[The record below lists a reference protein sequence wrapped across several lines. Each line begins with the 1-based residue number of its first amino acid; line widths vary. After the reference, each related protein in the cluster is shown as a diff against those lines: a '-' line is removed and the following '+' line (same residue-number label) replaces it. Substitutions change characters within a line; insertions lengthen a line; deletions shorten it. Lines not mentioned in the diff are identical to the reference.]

1 MPDAAIRLEQQYLD
15 GLYARVEELREETEA
30 ALAATN
36 RAGADGADGP
46 RGLVDR
52 DAQASRLSER
62 RANLDRAEHGL
73 CFGRLDRRDGSATY
87 IGRMGLRDAD
97 LNPLLVDWRAP
108 VASDFY
114 TATAAS
120 GTDVQRRRHIR
131 TQGRT
136 VVGVNDELLDL
147 DRAPDNDL
155 VGEGALMEALTA
167 HRTGRMGEIVATLQG
182 EQDEVIRADADGILV
197 VQGGPGTGKTAVA
210 LHRAAYLLY
219 TYPRIAEQGVLVV
232 GPSPVFLAYIEQV
245 LPSLGE
251 TQVVLATPDTLLP
264 GTAVTRAESPDAARV
279 KGDITMAGV
288 LGSAVRARQEMPD
301 GVDVT
306 FAGDVLRVAGPVL
319 VDAAERAR
327 RTGLAHNPA
336 RRVFAEGLWSHLT
349 ELVRDRDRQLLE
361 DTEKGFEKELRSA
374 DAAIARQADQLPSAV
389 EGGGTEVTGTAGEHE
404 VTHVRRELEQDPI
417 VAAVVDGL
425 WPALTPEGLLED
437 LFGQVADRPELA
449 PDLSA
454 ADRRALARASGAG
467 WSAADVPL
475 LDEAAELLG
484 VDDTLADARLDARR
498 REELR
503 YAQRV
508 LAASGVQGV
517 SAEDLA
523 QRFAERDSRSLAERA
538 SADRTWAYGHLIV
551 DEAQELSPMQWRMLL
566 RRVPSGSLTVVG
578 DVHQTAAAAG
588 TTSWDT
594 LVAAH
599 PRRRW
604 RRVDLSV
611 SYRTPQAV
619 LDAAAPVLRAL
630 DPQAP
635 APVAA
640 REGGEA
646 PWRVASTPGTVT
658 ADVVDLARTE
668 VAALDGGHLAV
679 IAPAGRVTELG
690 GALAAALGGT
700 GVSFGVDPDL
710 TAEVVVLTPEQA
722 KGLEFDGVL
731 VADVEEVASG
741 PRGLG
746 ALYVAM
752 TRPTTRLG
760 MIHLGPVP
768 DVLADLPLRSPA
780 PGPDPTP

>member
-1 MPDAAIRLEQQYLD
+1 MPTDAIRLEQQYLD
-15 GLYARVEELREETEA
+15 GLYARVEELREETLA
-30 ALAATN
+30 ALTATN
-36 RAGADGADGP
+36 LADADGP

-52 DAQASRLSER
+52 DAHAARLSER
-62 RANLDRAEHGL
+62 RAGLDRAEHGL
-73 CFGRLDRRDGSATY
+73 CFGRLDRRDGSVTY

-131 TQGRT
+131 TTGRT

-147 DRAPDNDL
+147 DHAPASDL

-167 HRTGRMGEIVATLQG
+167 HRTGRMGDIVATLQG
-182 EQDEVIRADADGILV
+182 EQDEVIRADADGVLV

-251 TQVVLATPDTLLP
+251 TQVVLATPNTVLP
-264 GTAVTRAESPDAARV
+264 GTTVTAVEDPGAAVV
-279 KGDITMAGV
+279 KGDVAMAGV
-288 LGSAVRARQEMPD
+288 VASAVRARQEMPD

-306 FAGDVLRVAGPVL
+306 FSGDVLRVAGPVL
-319 VDAAERAR
+319 AGAAEQAR
-327 RTGLAHNPA
+327 RTGLGHNLA
-336 RRVFAEGLWSHLT
+336 RLVFAEEIWPHLT
-349 ELVRDRDRQLLE
+349 DLVLDRDRQLLE
-361 DTEKGFEKELRSA
+361 DTERGFEAELRKV
-374 DAAIARQADQLPSAV
+374 DAAIAKQADQLPSAV
-389 EGGGTEVTGTAGEHE
+389 EGAGTEVTGTAGEHE
-404 VTHVRRELEQDPI
+404 VMLVRRELEQDHA
-417 VAAVVDGL
+417 VAAVVDRL
-425 WPALTPEGLLED
+425 WPALTAEDLLED
-437 LFGQVADRPELA
+437 LFEQIADRPELA
-449 PDLSA
+449 PDLTE
-454 ADRRALARASGAG
+454 ADRRVLARERGAG

-484 VDDTLADARLDARR
+484 VDDTVTDARLSARR

-503 YAQRV
+503 YAQQV
-508 LAASGVQGV
+508 LAASGVKGV

-523 QRFAERDSRSLAERA
+523 GRFRERDSRSLAERA
-538 SADRTWAYGHLIV
+538 AADRTWAYGHLIV
-551 DEAQELSPMQWRMLL
+551 DEAQELSAMQWRMLL

-578 DVHQTAAAAG
+578 DVHQTSAATG
-588 TTSWDT
+588 TTSWDA

-630 DPQAP
+630 DPDAP

-640 REGGEA
+640 RAGGEV
-646 PWRVASTPGTVT
+646 PWRVHSRPDALT
-658 ADVVDLARTE
+658 ADVIDLARAE
-668 VAALDGGHLAV
+668 LDALDGGHLAV
-679 IAPAGRVTELG
+679 VAPAARTGELG
-690 GALAAALGGT
+690 DALDAALDAT
-700 GVSFGVDPDL
+700 TVSFGADPEL

-731 VADVEEVASG
+731 VVDVEAVASG

-760 MIHLGPVP
+760 LIHLGPVP
-768 DVLADLPLRSPA
+768 EVLAGLPERSR
-780 PGPDPTP
+780 